1 MTQPSS
7 GDASRHPGQRPE
19 GGNPPGAQRP
29 DAQAPG
35 IVALISGRGSNLR
48 AIIEAVRAGQI
59 RAEVRAVISNDPNAP
74 GLAHARAAG
83 IPAHVIDHRA
93 YPTRAAF
100 DQALVE
106 LIDRHSPR
114 LVVLAGFMRILTPE
128 FIRHFSGRLMNI
140 HPSLLPA
147 FPGLDTHA
155 RALAAGVRA
164 HGATV
169 HFVTT
174 DVDAGPIIIQASV
187 PVLPDD
193 DPVQLA
199 ARVLEQEHRI
209 FPLAICWFL
218 EGRLR
223 IEGRRVLL
231 DGSERPE
238 QGLAHASPSDP
249 ATPPGG

>member
-1 MTQPSS
+1 MTHPSS
-7 GDASRHPGQRPE
+7 GDAPRHPGHRPDGE
-19 GGNPPGAQRP
+19 NPPAAQGP

-35 IVALISGRGSNLR
+35 IVVLISGRGSNLR
-48 AIIEAVRAGQI
+48 AIIEAVRAGQF
-59 RAEVRAVISNDPNAP
+59 RAEVRAVISNNPNAA

-83 IPAHVIDHRA
+83 IPTHVLDHRT

-100 DQALVE
+100 DQALLE
-106 LIDRHSPR
+106 LIDRYSPR

-128 FIRHFSGRLMNI
+128 FIGHYAGRLINI

-147 FPGLDTHA
+147 FAGLNTHA

-187 PVLPDD
+187 PVLPGD
-193 DPVQLA
+193 DPEQLA
-199 ARVLEQEHRI
+199 TRVLEQEHRI
-209 FPLAICWFL
+209 FPLAIRWFL

-231 DGSERPE
+231 DGAERPE
-238 QGLAHASPSDP
+238 QGLPP
-249 ATPPGG
+249 AAPPRG

>member
-7 GDASRHPGQRPE
+7 GDAPSHPSHHPE
-19 GGNPPGAQRP
+19 GDNRPAAPGP
-29 DAQAPG
+29 DAQKPG
-35 IVALISGRGSNLR
+35 IVVLISGRGSNLH
-48 AIIEAVRAGQI
+48 AIIDAVRAGQI
-59 RAEVRAVISNDPNAP
+59 RGEIRAVISNNP
-74 GLAHARAAG
+74 GAAGLTHARAAS
-83 IPAHVIDHRA
+83 IPAHVVDHRS

-106 LIDRHSPR
+106 LIDRHAPQ
-114 LVVLAGFMRILTPE
+114 LLVLAGFMRILTPE
-128 FIRHFSGRLMNI
+128 FIRHYTGRLINI

-147 FPGLDTHA
+147 FPGLNTHA

-187 PVLPDD
+187 PVLPGD
-193 DPVQLA
+193 DPEQLA
-199 ARVLEQEHRI
+199 DRVLQQEHRI
-209 FPLAICWFL
+209 FPLAIRWFL

-223 IEGRRVLL
+223 VEGRRVLL
-231 DGSERPE
+231 DGAERPE
-238 QGLAHASPSDP
+238 QGLGPVIAD
-249 ATPPGG
+249 